1 MARYTISRN
10 SNSVSAFN
18 PVLSSRNSRGK
29 PSSPF
34 DELMGRHSSYT
45 QPSGPPLL
53 KLERFVEDFFNKEPE
68 LNSRKSSL
76 AKSGNPREGLA
87 VPSRA
92 NKRTIFSEFQC
103 ETLENNFKFKQHL
116 SPSSGTWLAKLL
128 GLRKQQVVTWFQN
141 KRARER
147 KRAGLK
153 LPRHGKKCIFS
164 TNVEAACNC
173 KNVATNALVFNSN
186 NCCVPLW
193 NSPIDGYLLFWTRTR
208 HNIRG

>member
-10 SNSVSAFN
+10 SNSASAFN
-18 PVLSSRNSRGK
+18 TVVSSRNLRGK

-34 DELMGRHSSYT
+34 DELMARHRSST
-45 QPSGPPLL
+45 PPSGPPLV
-53 KLERFVEDFFNKEPE
+53 KLERFVEDFFDKEPE
-68 LNSRKSSL
+68 LNSRKSSP
-76 AKSGNPREGLA
+76 AKSRNPREGLA

-92 NKRTIFSEFQC
+92 NKRAIFSEFQC
-103 ETLENNFKFKQHL
+103 ETLEKNFKFKQHL

-153 LPRHGKKCIFS
+153 LPRHGKKCIFN
-164 TNVEAACNC
+164 TNVETACNC
-173 KNVATNALVFNSN
+173 KNVATNALCSAMKL
-186 NCCVPLW
+186 P
-193 NSPIDGYLLFWTRTR
+193 Y
-208 HNIRG
+208 